1 MSSLGHL
8 PDDTAD
14 IRTKK
19 SFLVYLAVF
28 MSGGGVLWGSISLAN
43 GLVFQSLI
51 PYAYTVVSVFNLWY
65 FHRSKDF
72 GTVRFIQILI
82 SLLLPFFF
90 QWVLGGFFSSGMI
103 MLWALLALVASP
115 SFQSPK
121 SSVVWLILFLFLT
134 VVSAVFQDYFYSL
147 KPDILPDQSLLFIT
161 LNASVIC
168 AIVFGLVIYFVHQN
182 NVAQEENQV
191 ANASLQ
197 EKQTQVLHQ
206 KDVLHDAIVETNDI
220 IERAL
225 KTGDFNVRMQV
236 DGKDG
241 EWQSLA
247 ISINK
252 LFDAI
257 VTPLSVVRDIA
268 GGMIEGDLTRR
279 FEAQAN
285 GQMLMLK
292 SSLNQ
297 SLDQISDLL
306 LQIRHR
312 ANVIGQSSETMQ
324 TASQDMSNGTV
335 EINGAIGEI
344 SMGAADQLAKVDE
357 ASTLISTIADSA
369 KSIDTQAQ
377 SINEK
382 AAQGASRSE
391 EAIDKVKEL
400 TFEVG
405 KNYEF
410 SNTLLENCR
419 ILTEEA
425 KSISSF
431 TGLIREIAA
440 QTNML
445 SLNAGIQAADAGEH
459 GHGFAVVAEEIRQLA
474 ERAKGSVQEIDN
486 LITDIQDR
494 ISDTQD
500 TVVIMNGSIGEN
512 RNTSMKLLG
521 DFTELLEGLQLVLTE
536 SKTISDAT
544 SQQNTDLGEIVK
556 LTANIVTIAEETAT
570 SSRQVAS
577 STNSLTS
584 GMEQFIAQ
592 NTDLLSIARDL
603 QEKTEKFTLQQ
614 ETIASVPS

>member
-1 MSSLGHL
+1 
-8 PDDTAD
+8 
-14 IRTKK
+14 
-19 SFLVYLAVF
+19 

-121 SSVVWLILFLFLT
+121 SSVVWLLLFLFLT

-147 KPDILPDQSLLFIT
+147 KPDILPDQSLLFMT

-197 EKQTQVLHQ
+197 EQQTQVLYQ

-225 KTGDFNVRMQV
+225 KTGDFDVRMQV

-257 VTPLSVVRDIA
+257 VTPLSVVRNIA

-292 SSLNQ
+292 TSLNQ

-306 LQIRHR
+306 LQIRQR
-312 ANVIGQSSETMQ
+312 ADVIGQSSETMQ

-391 EAIDKVKEL
+391 NAIDKVKEL

-512 RNTSMKLLG
+512 RNTSIKLLE
-521 DFTELLEGLQLVLTE
+521 DFTELLEGLQLVLNE

-614 ETIASVPS
+614 GTTVSVPS